1 MMRPILVLLVAVWA
15 GGAAEAQKGGPKAR
29 PPAPSA
35 WPVEE
40 IRIEGLHDY
49 TRDKVLA
56 ALNLKVGQMA
66 AAKDFQAA
74 RDRLIATGAFSNAG
88 FRFGPSPGG
97 KGYIVTFELDE
108 VEPKFAVA
116 FEDLDVPADELRAAL
131 ARNDPF
137 YGPKIPA
144 TEPLLSRYSKIV
156 QDVLTAKKSTVTVAG
171 RLAPGDSGELWV
183 VFEPASRP
191 RVARVHFTG
200 NSVVPSTALENA
212 MNEVAVGMPYRDE
225 RFRRVLD
232 SQVRPLYDVRGHV
245 RVAFTGIEI
254 EPEKDVKGL
263 VIAVKVDEG
272 PVYTLGTVQMVGASL
287 TRQELDKIAGFKAG
301 EIFNQVAVDAVVTKL
316 QQRQKRD
323 GRLHVQ
329 TQVER
334 RINDTAKKVD
344 LIFRVT
350 PGPQYLFGELTIQGL
365 DILTEPAIRK
375 MWALKAGDPFN
386 FEYPQNFLN
395 SVRDDLENLGET
407 NAVVKAD
414 DQKRTVDVT
423 LTFKGAPPKPEKPRP
438 QRGTPAPGFAWS
450 AATPCPPA
458 RRPVSPG
465 SPLLL
470 S

>member
-1 MMRPILVLLVAVWA
+1 MVRPILVLLLAVWA
-15 GGAAEAQKGGPKAR
+15 GGAAEAQKGGVRKTAPV
-29 PPAPSA
+29 PAA
-35 WPVEE
+35 WPIEE

-56 ALNLKVGQMA
+56 ALNLKLGQMA

-74 RDRLIATGAFSNAG
+74 RDRLLATGAFTNAG

-97 KGYIVTFELDE
+97 KGYIVTFELAE
-108 VEPKFAVA
+108 VEPKFSVA
-116 FEDLDVPADELRAAL
+116 FEDLGVPAEELRAAL
-131 ARNDPF
+131 ARSDPF

-144 TEPLLSRYSKIV
+144 TEPLLARYSKIL
-156 QDVLTAKKSTVTVAG
+156 QDVLTARKSTVTVAG
-171 RLAPGDSGELWV
+171 RLAPGETGELWV

-200 NSVVPSTALENA
+200 NSVVPSVALENA
-212 MNEVAVGMPYRDE
+212 MNEVAVGMPYRDV
-225 RFRRVLD
+225 RFRRLLD
-232 SQVRPLYDVRGHV
+232 SQIRPLYDVRGLV
-245 RVAFTGIEI
+245 RVSFPGIEI

-272 PVYTLGTVQMVGASL
+272 PVYKLGTVQMLGASL
-287 TRQELDKIAGFKAG
+287 PRPELDKIAGFKAG
-301 EIFNQVAVDAVVTKL
+301 EVFNQVAVDAVVAKL
-316 QQRQKRD
+316 EQRQKRD

-329 TQVER
+329 TLVER
-334 RINDTAKKVD
+334 RIDDKAKRVD

-365 DILTEPAIRK
+365 DIFTEPAIRK

-386 FEYPQNFLN
+386 AEYPQNFLL

-407 NAVVKAD
+407 NAVVKPD

-438 QRGTPAPGFAWS
+438 QHSDAPTTPGFAHLS
-450 AATPCPPA
+450 APA
-458 RRPVSPG
+458 IVKSLCRSH
-465 SPLLL
+465 L
-470 S
+470 

>member
-1 MMRPILVLLVAVWA
+1 MVRPILVLLVAVCA
-15 GGAAEAQKGGPKAR
+15 GGAAEAQKGGRKT

-35 WPVEE
+35 WPIEE

-56 ALNLKVGQMA
+56 ALNLKAGQMA
-66 AAKDFQAA
+66 AGKDFQAA
-74 RDRLIATGAFSNAG
+74 RDRLLATGAFSNAG

-97 KGYIVTFELDE
+97 KGYIVTFELAE

-131 ARNDPF
+131 ARSDPF

-156 QDVLTAKKSTVTVAG
+156 QEVLTAKKSTVTVAG

-212 MNEVAVGMPYRDE
+212 MNGVAVGMAYRDA
-225 RFRRVLD
+225 RFRQVLD
-232 SQVRPLYDVRGHV
+232 SQIRPLYDVRGRV
-245 RVAFTGIEI
+245 RVSFPGIEV
-254 EPEKDVKGL
+254 EQEKDVKGL

-272 PVYTLGTVQMVGASL
+272 PAYTLGVAQMQGASL
-287 TRQELDKIAGFKAG
+287 TRQELEKIAGFKAG
-301 EIFNQVAVDAVVTKL
+301 DVFNQAVVDAVVAKL
-316 QQRQKRD
+316 QERQKRD

-344 LIFRVT
+344 LIFHVT

-375 MWALKAGDPFN
+375 MWALKPGDPFN
-386 FEYPQNFLN
+386 AEYPQNFLN

-438 QRGTPAPGFAWS
+438 QRGDPAPGFDW
-450 AATPCPPA
+450 
-458 RRPVSPG
+458 
-465 SPLLL
+465 
-470 S
+470 